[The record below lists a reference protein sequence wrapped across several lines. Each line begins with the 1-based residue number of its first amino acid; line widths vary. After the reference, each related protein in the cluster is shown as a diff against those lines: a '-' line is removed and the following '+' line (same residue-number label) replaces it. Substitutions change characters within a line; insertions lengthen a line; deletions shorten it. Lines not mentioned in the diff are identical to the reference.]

1 MHSLRG
7 YSVLFPLREV
17 PRDFGCDL
25 RDEPPPGLPP
35 DPVRCGAGVRELF
48 ILLFFF
54 LLFPLNFARREEGGG
69 GEEGSSRQVSLIA
82 RSGQLK

>member
-54 LLFPLNFARREEGGG
+54 CFFLSTLLEGRREGEGRKAALARFPL
-69 GEEGSSRQVSLIA
+69 SRDL
-82 RSGQLK
+82 GN